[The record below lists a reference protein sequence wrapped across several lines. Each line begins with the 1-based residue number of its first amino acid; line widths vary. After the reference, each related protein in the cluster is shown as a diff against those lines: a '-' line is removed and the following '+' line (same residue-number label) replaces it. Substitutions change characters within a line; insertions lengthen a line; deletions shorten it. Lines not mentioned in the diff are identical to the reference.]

1 MIANRQFGDFP
12 TENPE
17 ARDHS
22 DWTKSATSGLRM
34 MLNSPI
40 PRIGLLGLLLS
51 GCVPH
56 THPQCHSQCALPQ
69 PREYCYDIPKGYVL
83 AQDKYDPSFVPCEPH
98 PVPPGPPDQDDD
110 DGDDGDDDN
119 DDDDDGTE
127 DQGSSTGGGNGAD
140 AFQGDQQSEATA
152 GKGSSAHEG
161 SGTPSTAQSTDAKG
175 GAGATA
181 TSGSV
186 SSTANAGA
194 LL

>member
-1 MIANRQFGDFP
+1 MTADRQFGNFP

-56 THPQCHSQCALPQ
+56 THPDCHSQCALPQ

-98 PVPPGPPDQDDD
+98 PVPPGPPGQDDD
-110 DGDDGDDDN
+110 DGDDDDD